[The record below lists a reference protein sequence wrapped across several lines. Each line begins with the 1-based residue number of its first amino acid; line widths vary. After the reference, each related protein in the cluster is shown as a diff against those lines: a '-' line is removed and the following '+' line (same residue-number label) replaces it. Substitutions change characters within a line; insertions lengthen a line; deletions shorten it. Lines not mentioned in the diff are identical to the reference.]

1 MFLEHR
7 QFEELKSL
15 TPAQKKKFM
24 ATQLNAL
31 GELGG
36 GKALQL
42 LGNDWKEPIGSCF
55 NWDCGSGFKN
65 DSDPPPSL
73 SLSTM

>member
-36 GKALQL
+36 ESSSAFGKRLE
-42 LGNDWKEPIGSCF
+42 GTDWKLF
-55 NWDCGSGFKN
+55 
-65 DSDPPPSL
+65 
-73 SLSTM
+73 

>member
-36 GKALQL
+36 GGSSSAFGKRLE
-42 LGNDWKEPIGSCF
+42 GTDWKLF
-55 NWDCGSGFKN
+55 
-65 DSDPPPSL
+65 
-73 SLSTM
+73 